1 MTSADD
7 WESRWGLIG
16 GPAFPAESQILLV
29 ATPREWFKSALEA
42 VLQPEGFTVLW
53 AHDSTEVLDFVQL
66 GSPDLVIVDESIG
79 PVEAPELCRAL
90 QSGPLSPAVPL
101 VLYASDMTTEKLQS
115 RVLQAGAWEVIREP
129 IRAEY
134 LLAALRR
141 LLHIGRQ
148 VAGAGEWGE
157 RDGGE
162 PDADFLT
169 LTDLTRLL
177 PRMEAMAERSET
189 FLSCAVV
196 GLTSPPS
203 GEEVRREWSDI
214 PARLCASHVRRAD
227 LCGRLGKGDVA
238 IVAFG
243 TDRRG
248 AESLVRRLES
258 VSPELMGTD
267 EVETTTPVLSAGI
280 VELPPSVAS
289 NGEAG
294 PRPAKQKESV
304 SEASLMAARRALEE
318 VRDEGG
324 GIKVAEPDPA

>member
-53 AHDSTEVLDFVQL
+53 AHDSTEVLDFVRL

-79 PVEAPELCRAL
+79 PMEAPELCGAL
-90 QSGPLSPAVPL
+90 QSGPLSPSVPV

-148 VAGAGEWGE
+148 VAGASASGARE
-157 RDGGE
+157 GGE
-162 PDADFLT
+162 PDAGLLT

-177 PRMEAMAERSET
+177 PRMEALAERSET
-189 FLSCAVV
+189 SLSCAVV

-203 GEEVRREWSDI
+203 GEARRGRSDI

-267 EVETTTPVLSAGI
+267 EAGTTRPVLSAGI
-280 VELPPSVAS
+280 VELPPPVTS
-289 NGEAG
+289 NGGTA
-294 PRPAKQKESV
+294 PRSAEKARSV
-304 SEASLMAARRALEE
+304 SEASLTAARKALEE
-318 VRDEGG
+318 VRGEGG